1 MNYDVRSS
9 IKDVIFNYPA
19 TIILWKDGTKT
30 TVKAR
35 KGEKYDPEKGF
46 AMAVCKKMFGN
57 EGNYY
62 KVFKEYVPT
71 PYYIPEKSEMVLK
84 DRDIESEAGKIVA
97 DMKNKCREKNK
108 MWLGLTMKQWKEIID
123 KAAKRVADKRKRK
136 EAEADCKKKK
146 EGIRSGKY
154 HFGIDLSNY
163 MTSPEEGANS
173 SGKEE

>member
-1 MNYDVRSS
+1 
-9 IKDVIFNYPA
+9 
-19 TIILWKDGTKT
+19 
-30 TVKAR
+30 
-35 KGEKYDPEKGF
+35 
-46 AMAVCKKMFGN
+46 
-57 EGNYY
+57 
-62 KVFKEYVPT
+62 
-71 PYYIPEKSEMVLK
+71 
-84 DRDIESEAGKIVA
+84 
-97 DMKNKCREKNK
+97 
-108 MWLGLTMKQWKEIID
+108 MKQWKEIID